1 MTSEQSR
8 LLQQHFFL
16 EEASLSN
23 PKLVAHGT
31 KNLGTLEP
39 LEITNYSFRE
49 RLPRTLASSLL
60 YCGQQVWK
68 HILCVVNKR
77 WDDVLD
83 AMNKTT
89 TTTFINYQWFH
100 QTYTKSEKKTKK
112 GQTDNTNDIGEL
124 YHWSPATYHCCCLT
138 TRPPCF
144 QVLILQIFS
153 YPQVEGLKF
162 KASTQSWKNY
172 NQKMSPGF
180 SCFIWPTCLVPRL
193 LSAGWCISRKIDKIL
208 TILVQ
213 EKNIKKNVYK

>member
-68 HILCVVNKR
+68 HILCEVNKR

-153 YPQVEGLKF
+153 FPQVEGLNPIMKEL
-162 KASTQSWKNY
+162 QPKNV
-172 NQKMSPGF
+172 
-180 SCFIWPTCLVPRL
+180 TRL
-193 LSAGWCISRKIDKIL
+193 LLLHMANLPGTEAPIGR
-208 TILVQ
+208 LVHF
-213 EKNIKKNVYK
+213 KKNW